1 MLVHKPNKLNA
12 KQVRNNQ
19 KQKNTT
25 KEVILSMI
33 TDETPVPGATLFTT
47 W

>member
-1 MLVHKPNKLNA
+1 MQS
-12 KQVRNNQ
+12 KQEITKN
-19 KQKNTT
+19 KNTT

-33 TDETPVPGATLFTT
+33 TDKTPVPGATLFIN